1 MNNKEENILN
11 NTLNKI
17 EFFTK
22 LLGNRNTYEKEEQC
36 ARIVKDLSE
45 AYLNIMNASEGAD
58 MKDGKE

>member
-22 LLGNRNTYEKEEQC
+22 LVGNRNTYEKEEHC
-36 ARIVKDLSE
+36 A
-45 AYLNIMNASEGAD
+45 
-58 MKDGKE
+58 